1 MAKALGWMKFASAK
15 GDWAP
20 DHGGPQTVLKYD
32 GNTTIKF
39 YDSHL
44 SRKGIGDTLKFLDE
58 FNGRRH
64 NPRKYDFKDDHD
76 NW

>member
-1 MAKALGWMKFASAK
+1 MPKALGWMKFASAK

-20 DHGGPQTVLKYD
+20 DTGGPQTILNYD
-32 GNTTIKF
+32 DKTKIKF
-39 YDSHL
+39 YNSQVT
-44 SRKGIGDTLKFLDE
+44 RKGIGRTLKFLDE

-64 NPRKYDFKDDHD
+64 NSRKYDFKDDHD